1 MEKFDYFKGGRVMK
15 KYKKPKLM
23 NDNMISKTKALVP
36 LAAVAGLSVGGA
48 ALIGAALG
56 LSTGKD
62 FRPKNIQMSL
72 KPVIID

>member
-1 MEKFDYFKGGRVMK
+1 MK

-36 LAAVAGLSVGGA
+36 GLAAVVSAVSGLSVGGA
-48 ALIGAALG
+48 ALIGAAAGVG
-56 LSTGKD
+56 LASVSGKD
-62 FRPKNIQMSL
+62 FRLKKIQISL